1 MNIDIKSILENAT
14 FGLGLDPDN
23 RLASDSTQ
31 LNEQVTMLALKR
43 YGTANKITG
52 EIAAKFVK
60 ISSLKNAS
68 ANEMLTIGA
77 SMLRDCYGKINW
89 FVAPAL
95 SGGVLDPFAKV
106 LKAYNSSIKVLAV
119 NSAADANTDF
129 FPAVLP
135 DDTDLSVID
144 EAVSVAGPD
153 AQKACEDLQKTENIT
168 VGKAAG
174 AALYAAKELAL
185 RLGDRHARIVVLL
198 PEDK

>member
-1 MNIDIKSILENAT
+1 MNIDIKSILKNAT
-14 FGLGLDPDN
+14 FAIGLDPDN
-23 RLASDSTQ
+23 RLAADSTQ
-31 LNEQVTMLALKR
+31 LNEQTTMLALSR
-43 YGTANKITG
+43 YGAENQITG

-60 ISSLKNAS
+60 ISALNNAT
-68 ANEMLTIGA
+68 ANEMLTFGA

-119 NSAADANTDF
+119 SSAADANTDF

-135 DDTDLSVID
+135 DNTDLSVID
-144 EAVSVAGPD
+144 EAVSVAASD
-153 AQKACEDLQKTENIT
+153 AQKACEDLQKTENIA

-185 RLGDRHARIVVLL
+185 RLNDRHARIVVLL
-198 PEDK
+198 PEDE